1 MGGRA
6 GAQGTQLSP
15 AVLAGALEAEDAS
28 LLGFMQGYVQQ
39 ASKTAQDALTSMQE
53 SQVAQHAR
61 YALTS
66 LSLAPAPSA
75 PTCLS
80 LGDSPGLE
88 AVALPHPPRTGTSL
102 SFHVLVYKTGFPHR
116 AFSGCRGEMTEAAV
130 SS

>member
-6 GAQGTQLSP
+6 GAKGTQFSS

-28 LLGFMQGYVQQ
+28 LLGFMQGYMQQ

-53 SQVAQHAR
+53 SEVAQHAR

-80 LGDSPGLE
+80 RGDSPG
-88 AVALPHPPRTGTSL
+88 HGGWL
-102 SFHVLVYKTGFPHR
+102 SHAHR
-116 AFSGCRGEMTEAAV
+116 GLAPL
-130 SS
+130 